1 MSSIYVVYFNAIGRN
16 FWRISKISPKN
27 HQSRGWGWNFCS
39 GYFQQGR
46 SGNSFPGIDA
56 PEIKSCRKL
65 VQDEREKHLPG
76 QLLIELGRQSWE
88 HLRNLAPIGESVSI
102 LTESHDPLDPYGR
115 TLAYVFLPDRTC
127 LNEKMI
133 EDGFAKPYD
142 RYFCSRLAD
151 YQILS
156 SQARLAGRGLFS
168 RVNNF

>member
-1 MSSIYVVYFNAIGRN
+1 MYAKILRSELDKAMEFLTIKTGSKETIEMQQIRLHN
-16 FWRISKISPKN
+16 F
-27 HQSRGWGWNFCS
+27 
-39 GYFQQGR
+39 
-46 SGNSFPGIDA
+46 
-56 PEIKSCRKL
+56 
-65 VQDEREKHLPG
+65 
-76 QLLIELGRQSWE
+76 

-102 LTESHDPLDPYGR
+102 LTESNDPLDPYGR
-115 TLAYVFLPDRTC
+115 ILAYVFLPDRTC

>member
-1 MSSIYVVYFNAIGRN
+1 MLKPINAMQSGAKAPGFWFHHQKIVKVVDGDGLWITDF
-16 FWRISKISPKN
+16 FSKRQIEI
-27 HQSRGWGWNFCS
+27 RLL
-39 GYFQQGR
+39 
-46 SGNSFPGIDA
+46 GIDA
-56 PEIKSCRKL
+56 PEIKRCRKL
-65 VQDEREKHLPG
+65 HQDERETHLPG
-76 QLLIELGRQSWE
+76 QLLIELGHQSWE
-88 HLRNLAPIGESVSI
+88 HLRILAPIGESVSI
-102 LTESHDPLDPYGR
+102 LTESKDPVDPYGR

-133 EDGFAKPYD
+133 LNGFAKPYD